1 MQFQKQMMG
10 IPAARGKEYEP
21 IPHTGSDDSGND
33 AIPVAQFF
41 DQSFGGWILENS
53 VFLDILGN
61 RKTITGLS
69 LYKQDSSGSGSMS
82 MNNQYIK
89 MAHCP
94 INQSF
99 PGGLLDPTG
108 ATAADV
114 SLSNILTLTDETT
127 VFSGSLTFS
136 GPTGEWTDKI
146 TFDTPFEY
154 NGRDGVAILWINA
167 DNSWSSTRYE
177 WGVVTPATG
186 GQMLHQESDTID
198 VEDMTAFR
206 SSILPQTKF
215 YY

>member
-21 IPHTGSDDSGND
+21 IPHSGSLDSGED
-33 AIPVAQFF
+33 AIPVAQYYR
-41 DQSFGGWILENS
+41 QSFGAWIL
-53 VFLDILGN
+53 LRDGITGGTMGN
-61 RKTITGLS
+61 RKKITGLS
-69 LYKQDSSGSGSMS
+69 LYKENRSGSGSVAMT
-82 MNNQYIK
+82 NQYIK
-89 MAHCP
+89 IAHCT
-94 INQSF
+94 NTLF
-99 PGGLLDPTG
+99 PSGELDPTG

-127 VFSGSLTFS
+127 VFSGSLTFT

-154 NGRDGVAILWINA
+154 NGRDSVAILWINA
-167 DNSWSSTRYE
+167 HNNYFFNRFE
-177 WGVVTPATG
+177 WGVVNGATG
-186 GQMLHQESDTID
+186 SRMLHQESDAID

-206 SSILPQTKF
+206 SSILPQTKL

>member
-1 MQFQKQMMG
+1 MQFTQQMMG

-21 IPHTGSDDSGND
+21 IPHSGSSDSGED
-33 AIPVAQFF
+33 AIPVAQYYR
-41 DQSFGGWILENS
+41 QSFGAWILENT
-53 VFLDILGN
+53 VFLDELGN

-69 LYKQDSSGSGSMS
+69 LYKENRSGSGSVAMT
-82 MNNQYIK
+82 NQYIK
-89 MAHCP
+89 MAHCQGT
-94 INQSF
+94 QSF
-99 PGGLLDPTG
+99 PGGELDPTG

-127 VFSGSLTFS
+127 VFSGSLTFT
-136 GPTGEWTDKI
+136 GPTGDWTDKI

-154 NGRDGVAILWINA
+154 NGRDGIAILWINA
-167 DNSWSSTRYE
+167 HNNYFFNRFE
-177 WGVVTPATG
+177 WGVVNGASG
-186 GQMLHQESDTID
+186 GRMLHQQSDAID